1 MNFSS
6 IKVDNTS
13 VNVSHFCHNSLTM
26 LRHFATCNSLL
37 ISPATCIIN
46 YGTLCTFVDRSK
58 GAWNVIVASRQIHTA
73 QIRAFT
79 FIRKTHPDPSPS
91 FAISQEEGE
100 HRNWIT
106 ENVLFVA
113 EYAQK
118 WEQLLVQ
125 QRDILNAAIDQVSQ
139 FRGQLLQEEQIS
151 QKMTRTRNL
160 RYN

>member
-1 MNFSS
+1 MEHCVCLS
-6 IKVDNTS
+6 IVPKYVKRNRRDNSYRT
-13 VNVSHFCHNSLTM
+13 NSCFYV
-26 LRHFATCNSLL
+26 HS
-37 ISPATCIIN
+37 
-46 YGTLCTFVDRSK
+46 
-58 GAWNVIVASRQIHTA
+58 Q
-73 QIRAFT
+73 
-79 FIRKTHPDPSPS
+79 THPDPFPVCY
-91 FAISQEEGE
+91 FARRRGVSKSI
-100 HRNWIT
+100 I